1 MGCHAVRGRRGARVL
16 RAGLHALLPGRKHGV
31 AARLHPG
38 PAPADIALPAMIDAI
53 PFSDDPPGLPP
64 VRGQLYAPAT
74 RTGEGLVLTHGAGGN
89 SRSAV
94 LIAMAQTCAEAGF
107 QVLCCDMP
115 FRQARAS
122 GPPSPGGA
130 ARDRAGLDAA
140 VKSLHRLGVTD
151 TILGGLSYGGR
162 QASMLAADEPEIARG
177 LLLLSYPLHPPGRPE
192 QARTAH
198 LPRLRTPAVFVS
210 GTRDPFGSP
219 EELRQAL
226 ALVPAPTTFV
236 EIDGAGHDLSRGRR
250 SAAETHREVAGRSLR
265 ESRAPI
271 RTI

>member
-1 MGCHAVRGRRGARVL
+1 M
-16 RAGLHALLPGRKHGV
+16 RASTP
-31 AARLHPG
+31 
-38 PAPADIALPAMIDAI
+38 DTT

-64 VRGQLYAPAT
+64 VRGHLYAAAT
-74 RTGEGLVLTHGAGGN
+74 PTGEGLVLTHGAGGN
-89 SRSAV
+89 SRSQV
-94 LIAMAQTCAEAGF
+94 LIAVAQTFAEAGF
-107 QVLCCDMP
+107 LVLCCDLP

-130 ARDRAGLDAA
+130 ARDRAGLEAA
-140 VKSLHRLGVTD
+140 VQSLRRLGVEAPM
-151 TILGGLSYGGR
+151 LGGLSYGGR
-162 QASMLAADEPEIARG
+162 QATMLAADIPEIARC

-192 QARTAH
+192 QARTGH

-250 SAAETHREVAGRSLR
+250 GAAETHREVAGRALEALR
-265 ESRAPI
+265 ALA
-271 RTI
+271 RTM